1 MLRTAPLFAALAGMA
16 GAVLHFAGALK
27 STQAV
32 ANLTFDITLVALLV
46 LLALLPVLVLGRAW
60 LVSRGLGPPL
70 AACGLLWAWWV
81 LAATWSPW
89 GEGVA
94 DRLPEIVLA
103 GPLMLALGLLI
114 GADPAARRVFAVA
127 VIGLGAY
134 VAAAIAWGL
143 ATDAVVLG
151 GQVGADPYRVRVQYQ
166 VAGLSIACAAG
177 LVALRATAARG
188 LWVPVWLAL
197 LLALAVGVL
206 LPGGRAALLQLAA
219 VVALAPAL
227 RWLLEGRRAAAL
239 GWIALVAAGGGAG
252 LGLLLLDPGRAEDL
266 ATLERLFRPGGGQD
280 SARLILWGEAWRLAG
295 VAGLG
300 PGGFPP
306 AIGVGQDRG
315 LHPHNHAVEALV
327 EGGAVGLLL
336 WLAVFGGALLLAF
349 ARLPRVAPERAAVI
363 LALTLPVAMTAMVST
378 DLGNRM
384 VWFALGLVLS
394 LGVEARD
401 A

>member
-1 MLRTAPLFAALAGMA
+1 MIRTAPLFAALAGLA

-32 ANLTFDITLVALLV
+32 AALPFDITLLA
-46 LLALLPVLVLGRAW
+46 LLALLGLLPLLALGRAW
-60 LVSRGLGPPL
+60 LLSRALGPPL
-70 AACGLLWAWWV
+70 AACGLLWVWWV
-81 LAATWSPW
+81 LAAAWSPW

-94 DRLPEIVLA
+94 DRLPEVVLA
-103 GPLMLALGLLI
+103 GPLMLLLGLLI
-114 GADPAARRVFAVA
+114 GADPAARRVFAAAVIWLGAFVA
-127 VIGLGAY
+127 VS
-134 VAAAIAWGL
+134 IAWGL

-151 GQVGADPYRVRVQYQ
+151 GQVGADPARVRVQYQ
-166 VAGLSIACAAG
+166 VAGLAIACAAG

-188 LWVPVWLAL
+188 WLAMFWLAL
-197 LLALAVGVL
+197 LGALAVGVL
-206 LPGGRAALLQLAA
+206 LPGGRAALVELCA

-227 RWLLEGRRAAAL
+227 RWLLQGRVAAAL
-239 GWIALVAAGGGAG
+239 GWIALVAAGGAAG

-266 ATLERLFRPGGGQD
+266 ATLERFFRPDGGQD
-280 SARLILWGEAWRLAG
+280 SAREILWSEAWRLAG

-315 LHPHNHAVEALV
+315 LHPHNHAIEALV

-336 WLAVFGGALLLAF
+336 WLAAFGGAALLAL
-349 ARLPRVAPERAAVI
+349 ARLPRVAPERAALI
-363 LALTLPVAMTAMVST
+363 LALTLPIAMTAMVST

-384 VWFALGLVLS
+384 VWFALGLALS

-401 A
+401 G